1 MIFDK
6 LNNIGNY
13 EGLDKIYDALVF
25 LKSKDF
31 SNVPIG
37 KYILNEKIYYIVQEY
52 CTHIESLYS
61 EAHEEYVDIQ
71 FLVFG
76 QEKIG
81 IAQLT
86 PDIVASRSIPENDL
100 WYYDCEMQFLTL
112 SEGYFMV
119 LFPNDIHMPNIISG
133 NMPVSCKKVVVKVK
147 IK

>member
-86 PDIVASRSIPENDL
+86 PDIVASRNAIFNFIGRLFHGFISK
-100 WYYDCEMQFLTL
+100 WYTYAKYHF
-112 SEGYFMV
+112 G
-119 LFPNDIHMPNIISG
+119 
-133 NMPVSCKKVVVKVK
+133 
-147 IK
+147 